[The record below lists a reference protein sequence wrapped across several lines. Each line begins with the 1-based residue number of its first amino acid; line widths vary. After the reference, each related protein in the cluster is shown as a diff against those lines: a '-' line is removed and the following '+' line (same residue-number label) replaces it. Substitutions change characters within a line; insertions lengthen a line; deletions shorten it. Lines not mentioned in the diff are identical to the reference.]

1 MTDKD
6 TFEDFYLGSYHRV
19 VRQIVPLAGSVPDAE
34 DAVQEAFARAYLR
47 WSTLRRYDAPE
58 AWVRTVASNLAI
70 SRIRRLKTSAMV
82 LLRLRQQR
90 SDPVDPQR
98 LAGDRLD
105 VVAALRGLPVAHRQA
120 VVLHY
125 LGGQSVTDI
134 AGRLGLPEGTVKSH
148 LSRGR
153 ARLADLLQETA
164 L

>member
-82 LLRLRQQR
+82 LLRLRR
-90 SDPVDPQR
+90 SGRTQLTLSGWPATGSTSSLR
-98 LAGDRLD
+98 CTAYRSRIDR
-105 VVAALRGLPVAHRQA
+105 PSSCTI
-120 VVLHY
+120 
-125 LGGQSVTDI
+125 GGQSVTDI